1 VRRRADRALG
11 TNYRKLFAASTIS
24 NLGDGV
30 GVLAY
35 PWLASAVTRNPIL
48 IALVA
53 VAQRLPWLVFTL
65 PAGVITDR
73 YDRRRIM
80 IGANASR
87 AVLTLAVAGA
97 VLWQGGGLPG
107 PNELDDVTST
117 EPLLYLCVLTATLFL
132 GVAEVLYDNSAQ
144 TIMPAIVEP
153 SDLEKANGRLWAA
166 EATANNFAGPPLASA
181 LLVVGFALPFVLD
194 AGTFAIS
201 AALIFAIKATPRVT
215 DAAAR
220 RPWREELAEGF
231 QWLWRHPVLRSLA
244 ITLGLA
250 NLLGNVSG
258 AVFVLFAQEVL
269 STNTTE
275 FAILGAGGA
284 IGAIL
289 GGWSASAVT
298 TRIGAGATLWVCIVC
313 GVVTSVVIGAT
324 SSWLLV
330 FVMFAAFSF
339 TVVLWNVLTVSL
351 RQTIIPDGLLGRVNS
366 VYRFFGWGMIPIGAL
381 IGGLVV
387 AVTDGAASRETALRM
402 PWFVAAGGLALLL
415 VYAGPRLTSRAIDEA
430 RAEAAARS
438 APTDETPGETSDLP
452 VEPEQG
458 TASLQ

>member
-1 VRRRADRALG
+1 
-11 TNYRKLFAASTIS
+11 
-24 NLGDGV
+24 
-30 GVLAY
+30 
-35 PWLASAVTRNPIL
+35 
-48 IALVA
+48 
-53 VAQRLPWLVFTL
+53 
-65 PAGVITDR
+65 
-73 YDRRRIM
+73 M
-80 IGANASR
+80 
-87 AVLTLAVAGA
+87 
-97 VLWQGGGLPG
+97 
-107 PNELDDVTST
+107 
-117 EPLLYLCVLTATLFL
+117 
-132 GVAEVLYDNSAQ
+132 LYDNSAQ
-144 TIMPAIVEP
+144 TIMPAIVES

-194 AGTFAIS
+194 AGTFAVS

-215 DAAAR
+215 DVAAR

-298 TRIGAGATLWVCIVC
+298 ARIGAGATLWVCIVC
-313 GVVTSVVIGAT
+313 GVVTSVVIGST
-324 SSWLLV
+324 SSWVLV
-330 FVMFAAFSF
+330 FLMFAAFSF

-415 VYAGPRLTSRAIDEA
+415 VYAAPRLTSRAIDEA